1 MDKHIIVGVHI
12 VDREKHALEV
22 QEIFTQHGGDIK
34 TRLGI
39 HDDICPAN
47 GLILL
52 EMTDT
57 PDTLRMIEKVRAIE
71 GVDCQTMQFMH

>member
-12 VDREKHALEV
+12 VDREKHAVKV
-22 QEIFTQHGGDIK
+22 QEVFTRFGAQIK

-39 HDDICPAN
+39 HDDICAEN

-52 EMTDT
+52 EMDDT
-57 PDTLRMIEKVRAIE
+57 AETQKMICEVQTIQ
-71 GVDCQTMQFMH
+71 GVDCKTMEFSH